1 MIILR
6 LALRNAIT
14 RPLTIILVLLVP
26 LGALVLNLL
35 GTTPRD
41 DEQTELLRGAVVDRD
56 GTIRS
61 RGLEEALSRSIGPV
75 VSAESREIM
84 YLLVEEEV
92 HYAVIVPAGYGDALG
107 GNGERAA
114 PPLKILSP
122 GDEAIHTTVER
133 VLHRYHREVS
143 APDGDAATAGGA
155 PDDAAAG
162 KDAAPGDAAT
172 AGGAL
177 MPDPPRS
184 QELSLAV
191 TPVRPVRTLL
201 GVLILTL
208 LLCAVF
214 NGFDIVRAREQHVL
228 HRLLAA
234 PGGTAV
240 YVAQQG
246 LALAFV
252 AVAQAMVGTT
262 AIAVAFRIDLPGALR
277 LAVVVSLFGL
287 TAAALALAIAG
298 RTKTLGGAAVAAGFL
313 VMPLVMAGG
322 AFWSRDSLPPAVSR
336 AGYFFPTTW
345 AIVTLEGVLDGA
357 PLVSYSVNLLA
368 LGLFTVLLALLGP
381 WTREDLEF
389 T

>member
-1 MIILR
+1 MIIVR

-35 GTTPRD
+35 GTTTSD
-41 DEQTELLRGAVVDRD
+41 DEQTVLLRGAVVDRD
-56 GTIRS
+56 GTIRP

-75 VSAESREIM
+75 VSVESREIM
-84 YLLVEEEV
+84 YLLVEEEI
-92 HYAVIVPAGYGDALG
+92 HYAVIVPAGYGAALG
-107 GNGERAA
+107 ENGERAP
-114 PPLKILSP
+114 PPLKILSL
-122 GDEAIHTTVER
+122 GDEAIHTAVER

-143 APDGDAATAGGA
+143 APSGDAA
-155 PDDAAAG
+155 PDDAVAN
-162 KDAAPGDAAT
+162 DAADGV
-172 AGGAL
+172 L
-177 MPDPPRS
+177 MPDPSRS
-184 QELSLAV
+184 KEQSLAV

-277 LAVVVSLFGL
+277 LAVVASLFGL

-298 RTKTLGGAAVAAGFL
+298 RMKTLGRAAVAAGFL
-313 VMPLVMAGG
+313 ILPLVMAGG
-322 AFWSRDSLPPAVSR
+322 GFWSRDSLPPAVSR
-336 AGYFFPTTW
+336 AAYFFPTTW
-345 AIVTLEGVLDGA
+345 AMATLEGVLDGA
-357 PLVSYSVNLLA
+357 PLVSYSVNLLV
-368 LGLFTVLLALLGP
+368 LGFFTVLLALLGP